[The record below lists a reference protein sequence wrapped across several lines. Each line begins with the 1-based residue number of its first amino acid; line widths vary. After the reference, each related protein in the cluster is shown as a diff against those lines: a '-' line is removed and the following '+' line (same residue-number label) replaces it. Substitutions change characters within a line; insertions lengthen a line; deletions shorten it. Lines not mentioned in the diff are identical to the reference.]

1 MEKLNGPFV
10 QYAISYKESGK
21 AELLA
26 NVPKIETTFHTIPN
40 LKKWTLYFI
49 KVRVENRDHAGP
61 WSVDQDTKTQQDGLS
76 IIDMNCFLNV
86 LLVEL

>member
-26 NVPKIETTFHTIPN
+26 NVTKIETTFHTIPN
-40 LKKWTLYFI
+40 LKKMDVCI
-49 KVRVENRDHAGP
+49 
-61 WSVDQDTKTQQDGLS
+61 S
-76 IIDMNCFLNV
+76 
-86 LLVEL
+86 